1 MKNIAEFQI
10 IGNIGRIQEVGKALK
25 VSIASNYPSQNETG
39 EWEQNTHWNTITLFK
54 DLAAKMKKYAEGDL
68 IFARGRIR
76 QNQYEK
82 DGQTIY
88 TVDLL
93 ADECGRL
100 AKPVDQANDD

>member
-54 DLAAKMKKYAEGDL
+54 DLAAKVKKYAKGDL

-76 QNQYEK
+76 QSM
-82 DGQTIY
+82 DRASARGRADHRPRHLRAT
-88 TVDLL
+88 DL
-93 ADECGRL
+93 RRR
-100 AKPVDQANDD
+100 